1 MDILELVGRKKPLFS
16 VDIKTRELELTELI
30 SGSQILVVGAAGSI
44 GQSVTIE
51 LMKRDPKLLY
61 AVDISENNLVEL
73 VRMIRSSIGYNKCE
87 FKTFAVSCGSH
98 EFDALCSSGP
108 TFDYI
113 FNLSAMKHVRSE
125 KDPFTLM
132 RLIRTNIFN
141 TMELL
146 KVADNHKT
154 KNYFCVSTDKAANP
168 VNMMGASKRIMEK
181 YLFSYSGNT
190 RVSLARFANVAF
202 SDGSLLHGF
211 NKRFMNKQ
219 PITAPSDVKRYFVSA
234 QEAGELCMLAG
245 LLGGHRDIF
254 FPKLNQELHLETFS
268 TIAIRFLEDLGYKP
282 HICDSEEEAR
292 DSCANLI
299 QVKRW
304 PVYFFT
310 SDTTGEKSFEEF
322 YTCKERINFSSFS
335 DIGIISNSSYESV
348 DRLREFEQAIAK
360 IRLDDAEAKEKIV
373 SAFETLVPE
382 FQHIEL
388 GKNLD
393 QRM

>member
-1 MDILELVGRKKPLFS
+1 MDVLELVGRKKPLFYD
-16 VDIKTRELELTELI
+16 DINTRESELSELI
-30 SGSQILVVGAAGSI
+30 RGSQILVVGAAGSI

-51 LMKRDPKLLY
+51 LMKRCPKLLY

-73 VRMIRSSIGYNKCE
+73 VRMIRSSAEYNECE
-87 FKTFAVSCGSH
+87 FKTFALSCDSH
-98 EFDALCSSGP
+98 EFDALCKSGP
-108 TFDYI
+108 KFDYI

-146 KVADNHKT
+146 KVADAHNT
-154 KNYFCVSTDKAANP
+154 KGYFCVSTDKAANP

-181 YLFSYSGNT
+181 YLFSSAGKT
-190 RVSLARFANVAF
+190 RTSLARFANVAF

-211 NKRFMNKQ
+211 NNRFMKKQ
-219 PITAPSDVKRYFVSA
+219 PITAPLDVKRYFVSA
-234 QEAGELCMLAG
+234 QEAGELCILSG

-254 FPKLNQELHLETFS
+254 FPKLNKEFHLETFS
-268 TIAIRFLEDLGYKP
+268 AIAFRFLKDLGYTP
-282 HICDSEEEAR
+282 YLCDSEEEAR
-292 DSCANLI
+292 ARCADLI
-299 QVKRW
+299 KDKKW

-310 SDTTGEKSFEEF
+310 SDTTGEKTFEEF
-322 YTCKERINFSSFS
+322 YTSKEQIDFASFS
-335 DIGIISNSSYESV
+335 DIGIIRNRPYDTV
-348 DRLREFEQAIAK
+348 DLLRDFEKSLAS
-360 IRLDDAEAKEKIV
+360 IRLDDVNAKRDIV
-373 SAFETLVPE
+373 KAFEKLIPE
-382 FQHIEL
+382 FQHVEL